1 MTTHP
6 SKTRRPTSPSS
17 RGTTRP
23 RSSGTTPVRR
33 QETDEAA
40 ARESG
45 ASSRFE
51 IGDLCALLEGYLESK
66 DIAEVRAAYR
76 FGAHAHEGQRRVSG
90 EPYISHP
97 LEVAHI
103 LASMHMDARSI
114 VAAIL
119 HDVMEDTKTA
129 KEGIVDAFGKDVAEL
144 VDGVSKITR
153 IEFQSQEEA
162 QAENF
167 RKMLLAMAS
176 DIRVILIKLA
186 DRLHNMRTIGFL
198 SRERQRALARETLDI
213 YAPIANR
220 LGVHR
225 WSVELED
232 LSMATLYP
240 LRYRILNEAI
250 RKRRANRKAIVEKV
264 KTAVLEQLQ
273 QEGVT
278 AEVTGREKNVYSIYQ
293 KMLAKKLTFDQVY
306 DVYGFRVVVD
316 KADTCYRML
325 GMLHSLYKPI
335 PGRFKDY
342 IAIPKANGYQSLHTV
357 VFGPF
362 GVSIELQIR
371 TREMHRVAEAGVASH
386 WLYKSGELSADN
398 MRQRALQWLK
408 ELLEIQQKAGNPH
421 EFLEHLKVDLFPD
434 EVYVF
439 TPNGEIKKLPRGATV
454 IDFAYDVHTD
464 IGNHCVGAKVNHE
477 LVPLRTTLKNGD
489 HVEILTSPAGCPN
502 PSWLDYVVTGKARAH
517 IRSFLKGRQFGGAVD
532 LGSRL
537 LDRAL
542 KDLGTDMGQLQD
554 EQRQK
559 LLTSLKLKNWNQL
572 LNEIGLGNRVAAVVA
587 RQLAPKTAPPPPRF
601 GLTRRFRKLLR
612 KHDKEAVLAI
622 RGTEGIV
629 VTYARCCRPIP
640 GDPIL
645 GFLSAG
651 RGIVIHT
658 EDCPNVAKYRKHPE
672 QWIDVRWE
680 QNIVGVFPVAMRVE
694 VRNNRGVLASVA
706 AAIAEQEANIDTV
719 SFDDRDSRYTTMDF
733 TVEVKN
739 RVHLA
744 SIMRRIRALD
754 TVVRINRKKG

>member
-1 MTTHP
+1 MTTQP
-6 SKTRRPTSPSS
+6 SKTRPPNSPPS
-17 RGTTRP
+17 RETPAP
-23 RSSGTTPVRR
+23 RSTST
-33 QETDEAA
+33 AA
-40 ARESG
+40 AEQG
-45 ASSRFE
+45 AADPRQRQRAAPACFE
-51 IGDLCALLEGYLESK
+51 IDDLCALLEAYLDPK
-66 DIAEVRAAYR
+66 DVGEVRAAYR
-76 FGAHAHEGQRRVSG
+76 FGAAAHDGQCRVSG
-90 EPYISHP
+90 EPYIFHP

-103 LASMHMDARSI
+103 LASMHMDAKSI
-114 VAAIL
+114 IAAIL
-119 HDVMEDTKTA
+119 HDVMEDTRVA
-129 KEGIVDAFGKDVAEL
+129 KDGIAEAFGKDVAEL

-186 DRLHNMRTIGFL
+186 DRLHNMRTVGFL
-198 SRERQRALARETLDI
+198 ARDRQRAIARETLDI

-220 LGVHR
+220 LGVR
-225 WSVELED
+225 QWSAELED
-232 LSMATLYP
+232 LAMATLYP
-240 LRYRILNEAI
+240 LRYRILAEAI

-264 KTAVLEQLQ
+264 RAAVVQALEQ
-273 QEGVT
+273 EDVT
-278 AEVTGREKNVYSIYQ
+278 AEVTGREKNVYGIYKKMQQ
-293 KMLAKKLTFDQVY
+293 KNLSFDQVY
-306 DVYGFRVVVD
+306 DVYGFRIVVD
-316 KADTCYRML
+316 KADTCYRVL
-325 GMLHSLYKPI
+325 GMLHNLYKPI

-386 WLYKSGELSADN
+386 WLYKSGEVGADT

-408 ELLEIQQKAGNPH
+408 DLLEIQQKAGNPH
-421 EFLEHLKVDLFPD
+421 EFLEHLKIDLFPD

-454 IDFAYDVHTD
+454 VDFAYDVHTD

-489 HVEILTSPAGCPN
+489 HVEIITSPAGCPN

-517 IRSFLKGRQFGGAVD
+517 IRSFLKGRELGGAVD
-532 LGSRL
+532 LGGRL

-542 KDLGTDMGQLQD
+542 ADLGTALS
-554 EQRQK
+554 EIAPAQREK
-559 LLTSLKLKNWNQL
+559 LLKNLKLKNWNQL
-572 LNEIGLGNRVAAVVA
+572 LSDIGLGNRVAAVVA
-587 RQLAPKTAPPPPRF
+587 RQLAPNAAPAPSGFR
-601 GLTRRFRKLLR
+601 LTRRFRELLS
-612 KHDKEAVLAI
+612 KSNKEAVLAI
-622 RGTEGIV
+622 RGTEGVV

-658 EDCPNVAKYRKHPE
+658 EGCPNVAKYRKHPE

-680 QNIVGVFPVAMRVE
+680 ENIEGVFPVAVRVE
-694 VRNNRGVLASVA
+694 VRNHRGVLASVA

-719 SFDDRDSRYTTMDF
+719 SFDDRDGRYTAMDF
-733 TVEVKN
+733 TVEVKD
-739 RVHLA
+739 RAHLA
-744 SIMRRIRALD
+744 AIMRRIRALES
-754 TVVRINRKKG
+754 VVRINRKKG